1 MTDNR
6 PADVRGPVLKWARER
21 WGLTREEA
29 AAALAVEPAV
39 IDAWERNEASP
50 TADQLVQLSKEYAIS
65 LSDLL
70 RAEPPEEE
78 HVPDFRAEPEAPE
91 DRPYDLKRSLIFAR
105 DDQCEASYIA
115 GDLGRPVPPKLPF
128 AAAGDDPAEAGMRVR
143 RMLCDG
149 AGDAHEADAFADWR
163 CRVEE
168 LGVLVF
174 AYPMPRGRCSGIALW
189 RDDQIPVIAVN
200 ARDGADAN
208 SFALMHGLG
217 HILRRRSAIYNVC
230 DAGAGAPEKSFCDEF
245 ASAVLGR
252 PSLDWPA
259 ADSEA
264 NGAAAILDR
273 LWAERPD
280 GRDDPAFFAAEAHRM
295 GRGYV
300 SLVLDGCAAGEI
312 DIIDT
317 CLALG
322 LVVAQIRPVAEVL
335 GIPDRVPS
343 DEL

>member
-1 MTDNR
+1 MSDSR
-6 PADVRGPVLKWARER
+6 PANVRGPVLKWARER
-21 WGLTREEA
+21 WGVTRGEA
-29 AAALAVEPAV
+29 AAVLEVDAAV
-39 IDAWERNEASP
+39 IDAWEAGAARP
-50 TADQLVQLSKEYAIS
+50 TTEQAARLSKAYAIS
-65 LSDLL
+65 FSDLR

-78 HVPDFRAEPEAPE
+78 HVPDFRAEPDAPE

-105 DDQCEASYIA
+105 DDQREASYIA
-115 GDLGRPVPPKLPF
+115 EDLGRPVPPELPF
-128 AAAGDDPAEAGMRVR
+128 VAADDDPAEAGARVR
-143 RMLCDG
+143 RMLCGG
-149 AGDAHEADAFADWR
+149 AGDATEPDPFAEWR

-174 AYPMPRGRCSGIALW
+174 AYPMPHGRCSGIALW
-189 RDDQIPVIAVN
+189 RDGQIPVIAVN

-217 HILRRRSAIYNVC
+217 HILRRGSAIYDLC
-230 DAGAGAPEKSFCDEF
+230 DDGAGSDEEAFSDRF
-245 ASAVLGR
+245 ASAVLGS
-252 PSLDWPA
+252 PWPGQPVA
-259 ADSEA
+259 AREA
-264 NGAAAILDR
+264 NAAAAILDL

-312 DIIDT
+312 DITDT

-322 LVVAQIRPVAEVL
+322 LVATQIRPVAEVL
-335 GIPDRVPS
+335 GIPDHVPA
-343 DEL
+343 DAL